1 MSSEDLEQ
9 LLESQNLILTVFNAR
24 IKYEQDETIKQLA
37 ELEEELDEELEART
51 KAKGRYFDAE
61 HFEQTLY
68 SIKKKCVI
76 CKI

>member
-51 KAKGRYFDAE
+51 KAKGRHFDAE

-68 SIKKKCVI
+68 SLKKNV
-76 CKI
+76 